1 MTRSEAPRHRHA
13 NVARAASIALLA
25 LITLAPI
32 HPLHAQKGDDTKPDK
47 APTSGLLDQADA
59 IAKDVA
65 VIRGLPLK
73 SPLKKDVQNREQLR
87 EALIE
92 RIGKEYTDEEISNE
106 GRLYERL
113 GLFPK
118 DLDYKKLILDL
129 LTAQIA
135 GFYDQDIK
143 ALYIMSGLPE
153 ALQRP
158 TMAHEIFHALQDQ
171 HFDILE
177 MQAAFTPK
185 ENSDFQIAR
194 SALIEGDAT
203 VLMIDF
209 TLREEKQLP
218 QGDVQSIAQMPMIT
232 GMASAMTIENLTSI
246 QDLMGSGGESPQA
259 AMENV
264 PPSLQE
270 SLIFPYIGGLRF
282 VLLAYQRLG
291 SWQKV
296 DEIYAMAPVS
306 TEQIIHPERYFEK
319 DMPVLIDFEI
329 SSALGGDWSEIYS
342 NVMGEFQMHL
352 TLKQHLRLLKKPG
365 APLPGIN
372 LPQAVEGW
380 GGDKLFAFENKD
392 KKVLVAHMSNWDTIE
407 DAEQYYAAINGALA
421 RRFHGEPLLVQ
432 TTKGGH
438 GESTCY
444 THGDPDSP
452 GAERFYIERWGDM
465 VLHIEGVPHTK
476 MPEGKHKDA
485 LVFKIRDASFD
496 SLQRTEFMPEYEKRM
511 KAYAAEKAAEE
522 AAKEGEQG
530 ADEKTSKGAK
540 KP

>member
-1 MTRSEAPRHRHA
+1 MTRPDAPHTSL
-13 NVARAASIALLA
+13 ARAGAIAIAALLA
-25 LITLAPI
+25 LTPSAALR
-32 HPLHAQKGDDTKPDK
+32 AQQGSDEKPDK
-47 APTSGLLDQADA
+47 APTNGLLDQADA

-65 VIRGLPLK
+65 IIRGLPLK

-87 EALIE
+87 EALIS
-92 RIGKEYTDEEISNE
+92 RIAKEYTDEEIVNE

-113 GLFPK
+113 GLFPPG
-118 DLDYKKLILDL
+118 LDYKKLILDL

-143 ALYIMSGLPE
+143 ELYIMSGLPE

-177 MQAAFTPK
+177 MQAAFSPK

-218 QGDVQSIAQMPMIT
+218 QGDVESIAQMPMIAGT
-232 GMASAMTIENLTSI
+232 ASAMTIENLTSI
-246 QDLMGSGGESPQA
+246 QDLLGSSGESA
-259 AMENV
+259 ASSMEDV

-282 VLLAYQRLG
+282 VLLAYQKLG
-291 SWQKV
+291 SWEKV
-296 DEIYAMAPVS
+296 DEIYRMAPVS
-306 TEQIIHPERYFEK
+306 TEQIIPPERYFAK
-319 DMPVLIDFEI
+319 DMPVLIDFDPA
-329 SSALGGDWSEIYS
+329 SALGSEWSEIYR
-342 NVMGEFQMHL
+342 NVVGEFQMHL

-365 APLPGIN
+365 APLPGVN
-372 LPQAVEGW
+372 LPEAVEGW
-380 GGDKLFAFENKD
+380 GGDKIFAFENKD
-392 KKVLVAHMSNWDTIE
+392 KKVLIAHMSNWDSVE
-407 DAEQYYAAINGALA
+407 DAEQYYKAINGALS
-421 RRFHGEPLLVQ
+421 RRFHGEKLLTQ

-444 THGDPDSP
+444 TLGEGAD
-452 GAERFYIERWGDM
+452 AERLYVERWGDM
-465 VLHIEGVPHTK
+465 VLHIEGVPHK
-476 MPEGKHKDA
+476 PMPEGKHKEA
-485 LVFKIRDASFD
+485 LVFKLRDASFK
-496 SLQRTEFMPEYEKRM
+496 SLQRTDFMPEYEARM
-511 KAYAAEKAAEE
+511 KAYAEEKAA
-522 AAKEGEQG
+522 KE
-530 ADEKTSKGAK
+530 DEKTEVTPK
-540 KP
+540 

>member
-1 MTRSEAPRHRHA
+1 MTRSDAPQTSL
-13 NVARAASIALLA
+13 ARLGAIAIAALLA
-25 LITLAPI
+25 LTPTAA
-32 HPLHAQKGDDTKPDK
+32 LHAHGGDAETPDM
-47 APTSGLLDQADA
+47 APTNGLLDQADA

-87 EALIE
+87 EALIS
-92 RIGKEYTDEEISNE
+92 RIAKEYTDEEIINE

-113 GLFPK
+113 GLFPEG
-118 DLDYKKLILDL
+118 LDYKKLILDL

-177 MQAAFTPK
+177 MQAAFSPK

-218 QGDVQSIAQMPMIT
+218 QGDVASIAQMPMIAGT
-232 GMASAMTIENLTSI
+232 ANAMTIENMTSL
-246 QDLMGSGGESPQA
+246 QDLLGSGGESA
-259 AMENV
+259 GSSMESV

-282 VLLAYQRLG
+282 VLLAYQKLG
-291 SWQKV
+291 SWEKV
-296 DEIYAMAPVS
+296 DEIYSMAPVS
-306 TEQIIHPERYFEK
+306 TEQIIHPERYFAK
-319 DMPVLIDFEI
+319 DMPVLIDFEAKD
-329 SSALGGDWSEIYS
+329 ALGSEWSEIYR
-342 NVMGEFQMHL
+342 NVVGEFQMHL

-365 APLPGIN
+365 APIPGVN
-372 LPQAVEGW
+372 LPEAVEGW
-380 GGDKLFAFENKD
+380 GGDKILAFENKD
-392 KKVLVAHMSNWDTIE
+392 KKVLIAHMSNWDTVE
-407 DAEQYYAAINGALA
+407 DAEQYYVAINGALA
-421 RRFHGEPLLVQ
+421 RRFHGEQLVVQ
-432 TTKGGH
+432 TTRGGH

-444 THGDPDSP
+444 TLGEGAD
-452 GAERFYIERWGDM
+452 AERLYVERWGDM
-465 VLHIEGVPHTK
+465 VLHIEGVPHTP
-476 MPEGKHKDA
+476 MPEGKHKEA
-485 LVFKIRDASFD
+485 LVFKLRDASFD
-496 SLQRTEFMPEYEKRM
+496 TLKRTDFLPEYEARM
-511 KAYAAEKAAEE
+511 KAYAEKKALEAKEE
-522 AAKEGEQG
+522 AP
-530 ADEKTSKGAK
+530 TPK
-540 KP
+540 KKQK